1 MTEEDL
7 KVITDSIK
15 EKLGEENTALI
26 ADDLGILMTKNTE
39 AQSNLNDRMNEIN
52 SLKDTNEK
60 LVLANGRLL
69 QQVPMGTKKVEQNN
83 DENVKK
89 SFNFRSMFDSHGNFR
104 QDL

>member
-7 KVITDSIK
+7 KIITDSIK
-15 EKLGEENTALI
+15 EKLGEESTALI

-39 AQSNLNDRMNEIN
+39 VQNSLTNQQNEI
-52 SLKDTNEK
+52 STLKSTNEK

-69 QQVPMGTKKVEQNN
+69 QQVPMGKQEEPKEET
-83 DENVKK
+83 VKK
-89 SFNFRSMFDSHGNFR
+89 SFNFKSMFDSHGNFK